1 MNMQKRLGQAVGLV
15 AESQLSV
22 DAAGTGPILPG
33 PRGVAK
39 PPMIVEP
46 ARLWF
51 LSAVVVYGIGML
63 YSIFIWRRGFQK
75 QSWVSFGLLAIAF
88 ALHTAALMSRGFSLQ
103 HCPVNNLY
111 EATAFVL
118 WTISLGSIVFGLWPR
133 LRFLGVFTLPLL
145 FCVGVFAMMPGLDPE
160 YGNKPQFINGWSSL
174 HAALIMLGYGSFGLS
189 AVAASMFL
197 TQERNLKT
205 HRASALFNLLPPIQR
220 LEKLITYALIAG
232 LILLTAGLGI
242 GGVFLELPEGTSF
255 WRDSK
260 VVWSLL
266 VWLFYAAL
274 LLAHLKFDQRG
285 RRYAWL
291 AIIAFC
297 FVILTFWGTNLLS
310 GIHNPTQ

>member
-1 MNMQKRLGQAVGLV
+1 MNMQNRLGQAVGLV

-22 DAAGTGPILPG
+22 DAAGTWPILPG
-33 PRGVAK
+33 PRGLAK

-75 QSWVSFGLLAIAF
+75 QSWVPFGLLAIAF

-133 LRFLGVFTLPLL
+133 LRFLGVFTSPLL

-160 YGNKPQFINGWSSL
+160 YGDKPQFINGWSSL

-220 LEKLITYALIAG
+220 LEKPVSYTH
-232 LILLTAGLGI
+232 LT
-242 GGVFLELPEGTSF
+242 LPTK
-255 WRDSK
+255 RI
-260 VVWSLL
+260 V
-266 VWLFYAAL
+266 
-274 LLAHLKFDQRG
+274 
-285 RRYAWL
+285 
-291 AIIAFC
+291 
-297 FVILTFWGTNLLS
+297 
-310 GIHNPTQ
+310 

>member
-1 MNMQKRLGQAVGLV
+1 MNMQNRLGQALGQV

-22 DAAGTGPILPG
+22 DAAGTGLILPG
-33 PRGVAK
+33 PRGLAK
-39 PPMIVEP
+39 PLLIMEP

-63 YSIFIWRRGFQK
+63 YSIFIWRRGFQ
-75 QSWVSFGLLAIAF
+75 QQNWVPFVLLAVAF
-88 ALHTAALMSRGFSLQ
+88 AFHTAALVSRGFSLN

-118 WTISLGSIVFGLWPR
+118 WTISLGSLVFGLWPR
-133 LRFLGVFTLPLL
+133 LRFLGVFTRRSCFVWGVCDDAGPRSGVRRQAAVHQRLVEPAR
-145 FCVGVFAMMPGLDPE
+145 CVDHARLRLVWVKRRRWQHVSNPGTQPE
-160 YGNKPQFINGWSSL
+160 TAPCQRPVQSP
-174 HAALIMLGYGSFGLS
+174 A
-189 AVAASMFL
+189 
-197 TQERNLKT
+197 
-205 HRASALFNLLPPIQR
+205 PIQR

-232 LILLTAGLGI
+232 LILLTAGLAI
-242 GGVFLELPEGTSF
+242 GGVYLELPEGTSF

-274 LLAHLKFDQRG
+274 LLAHLRFDQRG

-310 GIHNPTQ
+310 GIHNPTP